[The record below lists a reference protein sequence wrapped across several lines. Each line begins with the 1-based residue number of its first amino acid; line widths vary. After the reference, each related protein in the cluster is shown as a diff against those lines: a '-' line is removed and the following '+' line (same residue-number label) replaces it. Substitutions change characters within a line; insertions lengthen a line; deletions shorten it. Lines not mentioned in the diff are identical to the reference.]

1 MVQSIT
7 VTLPAEVQKAVAELS
22 KQEGVSPDEV
32 VGQAVKQHVFLRQ
45 FRSLRERLVAK
56 AKGQGIATDQ
66 DVFDRIS

>member
-56 AKGQGIATDQ
+56 AKSQGIATDQ